1 MCSFD
6 THSSH
11 RMLIHASPTSPTQ
24 PALASSYAQADKGTG
39 QASQPCHGRLDV
51 NATPRIWC
59 VGVCTA
65 FLGHLSN
72 SQCPIQGM
80 MVMQAMQ
87 VRRVRGV
94 TATQVLAS
102 GAQLGAQQGGIC
114 RNCPETFLGLF
125 GIGSSI
131 GQIMLPTSLSRHIP
145 QGREGKKSRH
155 ITIMSFNIAGRIQLP
170 AAYLASGRLS
180 NDKLPFQ
187 SDNRGEATLTK
198 PGTWGPSSRQNKWQ
212 REPESISSSQV
223 KRARDRKYGYTYTG
237 HGKRRLRLKRRQ
249 KASQEKV
256 VCSPKL
262 RGMVRAKGA
271 FRNLSNHKSVVI
283 HSFIHSLT
291 HSPIFSLT
299 GSPGQVREPFWP
311 QLLASNIYSFK

>member
-1 MCSFD
+1 M
-6 THSSH
+6 
-11 RMLIHASPTSPTQ
+11 
-24 PALASSYAQADKGTG
+24 
-39 QASQPCHGRLDV
+39 
-51 NATPRIWC
+51 NATCNPSPRVWR

-94 TATQVLAS
+94 TATQALAS

-125 GIGSSI
+125 GIGIGSQYRTNNTVNHSI
-131 GQIMLPTSLSRHIP
+131 AAYPA
-145 QGREGKKSRH
+145 GKKSRH
-155 ITIMSFNIAGRIQLP
+155 ITIMSFNTPGLSRQLHSSP
-170 AAYLASGRLS
+170 LVASPTINYL
-180 NDKLPFQ
+180 F
-187 SDNRGEATLTK
+187 NRGEANLPK
-198 PGTWGPSSRQNKWQ
+198 PGTWGLFETKQVAVSARVH
-212 REPESISSSQV
+212 SSSQV

-256 VCSPKL
+256 VRSPKL

-271 FRNLSNHKSVVI
+271 FCSLSNHKSVVI
-283 HSFIHSLT
+283 HPFIHQSCL
-291 HSPIFSLT
+291 
-299 GSPGQVREPFWP
+299 
-311 QLLASNIYSFK
+311 